1 MLKTLSCDNAEAN
14 GNDIQLTNSKQFTHK
29 CSTKRRYVS
38 NHVVER
44 AQKINFSNLS
54 LNYSPKALTSF
65 IRSAFTQTEQ
75 FLTLSLQ
82 KLSKDYS
89 ENQSR
94 KSSCSCYNVRHSLFL
109 YAAISVFIALCYLT
123 QPSIASETK
132 HLM

>member
-1 MLKTLSCDNAEAN
+1 MLKEPRVDNANAIES
-14 GNDIQLTNSKQFTHK
+14 DIQYTTNSRK
-29 CSTKRRYVS
+29 CYSKRRNVNSSSSS
-38 NHVVER
+38 NVVKT
-44 AQKINFSNLS
+44 AQITNSSNLS

-65 IRSAFTQTEQ
+65 ICSAFTPVEQ
-75 FLTLSLQ
+75 FTTLSPI
-82 KLSKDYS
+82 KNYS